1 MPGFADDSRH
11 RGSGVLFASESAA
24 VEAREKPNCA
34 LRRRKAAGI
43 PPLPF
48 DSTAAEGLR
57 NRLISRE
64 FVVLASDLPQSLQES
79 RTLIISTAEAENAG
93 GGGFEEAIILMVA
106 RLADAPRSC
115 SAQLAA

>member
-1 MPGFADDSRH
+1 MIWVRLFWRDFRMPGFADDSRH

-79 RTLIISTAEAENAG
+79 RTRMICGACQAEAWIL
-93 GGGFEEAIILMVA
+93 AIA
-106 RLADAPRSC
+106 SPRP
-115 SAQLAA
+115 